1 MVENFQVYESAE
13 LPSHHQLSVIFRYIC
28 LFRDDLEKSK
38 SFNVISIKWGSSEM
52 LPKNKYPRYGKFTED
67 NSGNNSEVTKSKVTV
82 LLLYQN
88 QTHYTSF

>member
-1 MVENFQVYESAE
+1 
-13 LPSHHQLSVIFRYIC
+13 
-28 LFRDDLEKSK
+28 
-38 SFNVISIKWGSSEM
+38 M